1 MNRAL
6 FIFILMWIAS
16 LMIMLS
22 PVLADK
28 VSDEAKPWVIS
39 MFVLILIP
47 FTLNLIARGGYK
59 RLVRLGDFGT
69 DHKYILLACAISYAI
84 ASIFISSIGE
94 VKQELRAFGK
104 DIRSTGMS
112 LALLI
117 PTFVCGLVIANIF
130 VDDGRYIYRVTS
142 LGGDF

>member
-1 MNRAL
+1 MNRSL
-6 FIFILMWIAS
+6 FIFILMWLSA

-22 PVLADK
+22 PVLADEA
-28 VSDEAKPWVIS
+28 SDEAKPWIVS
-39 MFVLILIP
+39 ALVLILIP

-84 ASIFISSIGE
+84 ASIFISSVGE
-94 VKQELRAFGK
+94 VKQQLRKFGK
-104 DIRSTGMS
+104 DIRSTGKS

-117 PTFVCGLVIANIF
+117 PAFIGGLTIANLF
-130 VDDGRYIYRVTS
+130 VDDGRYIFRVV
-142 LGGDF
+142 GI

>member
-1 MNRAL
+1 
-6 FIFILMWIAS
+6 MWIAS

-39 MFVLILIP
+39 MFILILIP